1 MPSRTLTVCDPET
14 PSGIAAIHVVSKGA
28 GGSEIPIV
36 FVHGMGA
43 DHYEFVHQVR
53 YFSNKHH
60 CVSFDQRGHGRS
72 PSTFNMSIQRSTLD
86 LEELVDQME
95 LEKFVLVG
103 HSMGSMVSFEYTAM
117 HPERVEKLMIASGT
131 PALRESL
138 FSYIG
143 LKLMSRS
150 GKYLDDRQKRFV
162 SSAFGFNIGTFGFRT
177 SPDVLQYYFK
187 DNPFAFSDKFFTA
200 QARYMEEVA
209 SFDFRHRLKEIKCP
223 TLVTHGALD
232 VGIYALPTLLAVRG
246 IPDVRI
252 KIFPACGHSPNI
264 EAPGEFNS
272 ILERFIRE

>member
-1 MPSRTLTVCDPET
+1 MPSSTLTVCDPET
-14 PSGIAAIHVVSKGA
+14 PSGMAAIHVTQKGS
-28 GGSEIPIV
+28 GNGIPLV

-53 YFSNKHH
+53 YFSDKHQ

-86 LEELVDQME
+86 LEALVDHLE

-117 HPERVEKLMIASGT
+117 HPERVEKLMIASGS

-143 LKLMSRS
+143 LKIMART
-150 GKYLDDRQKRFV
+150 GKYLDDKQKKFV
-162 SSAFGFNIGTFGFRT
+162 SSAFGFNIGTFGLRT
-177 SPDVLQYYFK
+177 SPDVLQYYFQ

-209 SFDFRHRLKEIKCP
+209 TFDFRDRLKEIKCP

-232 VGIYALPTLLAVRG
+232 IGIYALPTLMAVRG

-252 KIFPACGHSPNI
+252 HIFPTCGHSPNI

-272 ILERFIRE
+272 RLEQFIRE